1 MMKAVHP
8 ELPAVPRINPGETLR
23 KAREGRGWS
32 IAEVAGQL
40 NLTPQRLGQIEQGA
54 FDKLPGHT
62 FARGYVRAYAKLL
75 EVDQNRLVMEFDQFT
90 GSDSIGSNVHSLSQ
104 IEEPV
109 SYSQRV
115 LRMVSF
121 VLLLALAGLSFFWW
135 QEQAERRAEDL
146 AATSLEH
153 VEVDGADGTTQI
165 HPLDEPE
172 DQAVEA
178 AQLDSSE
185 VQPMLVSSVTA
196 ASESAVSLVDSASA
210 GSVDPLSVTSPLAS
224 ETLTVLV
231 TEVAPAATLETPV
244 APDIA
249 SAETSLPIAPVEAG
263 TGEAVVSVNYT
274 ADCWTQLTD
283 ANGKVLFSALKR
295 KGDSLQLAG
304 KAPLELRLGYARGA
318 QVSFNGQP
326 IDVAPFISGETA
338 RLKLGGQ

>member
-1 MMKAVHP
+1 MKAAHP
-8 ELPAVPRINPGETLR
+8 EVLAVPRINPGETLR
-23 KAREGRGWS
+23 KARESRGWT

-40 NLTPQRLGQIEQGA
+40 NLTPQRLSQIEQGA
-54 FDKLPGHT
+54 FDKLPGNT

-75 EVDQNRLVMEFDQFT
+75 EVDQNRLVLEFDQFT
-90 GSDSIGSNVHSLSQ
+90 GSDAAGSSVHSLNR

-178 AQLDSSE
+178 AQIEGEVLQPLLD
-185 VQPMLVSSVTA
+185 
-196 ASESAVSLVDSASA
+196 ESATAVAEA
-210 GSVDPLSVTSPLAS
+210 AADPAVT
-224 ETLTVLV
+224 
-231 TEVAPAATLETPV
+231 APAAAVDPAATAPQTPV
-244 APDIA
+244 TAPA
-249 SAETSLPIAPVEAG
+249 VTEAAAAEAPAPSAVAAPQPAPAAPVQLAA
-263 TGEAVVSVNYT
+263 GEALISVT
-274 ADCWTQLTD
+274 FIADCWTQLTD

-295 KGDSLQLAG
+295 KGDSLELAG
-304 KAPLELRLGYARGA
+304 KAPLELRLGFARGA
-318 QVSFNGQP
+318 QVSLNGNP
-326 IDVAPFISGETA
+326 VDVAPFISGETA

>member
-1 MMKAVHP
+1 MKAAHP
-8 ELPAVPRINPGETLR
+8 EVLAVPRINPGETLR
-23 KAREGRGWS
+23 KARESRGWT
-32 IAEVAGQL
+32 IAEVAAQL
-40 NLTPQRLGQIEQGA
+40 NLTPQRLSQVEQGA

-75 EVDQNRLVMEFDQFT
+75 DVDQNRLVLEFDQFT
-90 GSDSIGSNVHSLSQ
+90 GSDAAGSSVHSLGR

-109 SYSQRV
+109 SYSQRI

-146 AATSLEH
+146 ASTSLEH

-178 AQLDSSE
+178 AQLNTEAELPLLPEGAAAVPNAAVSE
-185 VQPMLVSSVTA
+185 VTTVAPQSEQPSAVGEA
-196 ASESAVSLVDSASA
+196 ASVPAVPVNAEPAVAEAVPATPAESAPVQ
-210 GSVDPLSVTSPLAS
+210 
-224 ETLTVLV
+224 
-231 TEVAPAATLETPV
+231 AA
-244 APDIA
+244 A
-249 SAETSLPIAPVEAG
+249 
-263 TGEAVVSVNYT
+263 GEAVVSLNFT

-295 KGDSLQLAG
+295 KGDSLQLTG
-304 KAPLELRLGYARGA
+304 KAPLELRLGYARGV
-318 QVSFNGQP
+318 QVSLNGNP
-326 IDVAPFISGETA
+326 VDVAPFISGETA

>member
-1 MMKAVHP
+1 MKAAHP
-8 ELPAVPRINPGETLR
+8 EVLAVPRINPGETLR
-23 KAREGRGWS
+23 KARESRGWT

-40 NLTPQRLGQIEQGA
+40 NLTPQRLSQIEQGA
-54 FDKLPGHT
+54 FDKLPGNT

-75 EVDQNRLVMEFDQFT
+75 EVDQNRLVLEFDQFT
-90 GSDSIGSNVHSLSQ
+90 GSDAAGSSVHSLSR

-178 AQLDSSE
+178 AQAETEALQPLLD
-185 VQPMLVSSVTA
+185 
-196 ASESAVSLVDSASA
+196 ESATAVAEA
-210 GSVDPLSVTSPLAS
+210 AADPAVT
-224 ETLTVLV
+224 
-231 TEVAPAATLETPV
+231 APAAAVDPAATAPQTPV
-244 APDIA
+244 AAPA
-249 SAETSLPIAPVEAG
+249 VTEAAAAEAPAPSAVAAPQPAPAAPVQLAA
-263 TGEAVVSVNYT
+263 GEALISVT
-274 ADCWTQLTD
+274 FIADCWTQLTD

-295 KGDSLQLAG
+295 KGDSLELAG
-304 KAPLELRLGYARGA
+304 KAPLELRLGFARGA
-318 QVSFNGQP
+318 QVSLNGNP
-326 IDVAPFISGETA
+326 VDVAPFISGETA

>member
-1 MMKAVHP
+1 MKAAHP
-8 ELPAVPRINPGETLR
+8 EVLAVPRVNPGESLR
-23 KAREGRGWS
+23 KAREGRGWT

-40 NLTPQRLGQIEQGA
+40 NLTPQRLSQIEQGA

-75 EVDQNRLVMEFDQFT
+75 EVDQNRLVLEFDQYT
-90 GSDSIGSNVHSLSQ
+90 GSDAAGSSVHSLNR

-109 SYSQRV
+109 SYSQRI

-135 QEQAERRAEDL
+135 QEQAERRAGDL
-146 AATSLEH
+146 AASSFEH

-172 DQAVEA
+172 DQAVAA
-178 AQLDSSE
+178 AQLDSAVPQPIAGESAE
-185 VQPMLVSSVTA
+185 VVVDPVVAPPVLDAAPAELPLAAASSATLPAAVASTA
-196 ASESAVSLVDSASA
+196 AV
-210 GSVDPLSVTSPLAS
+210 
-224 ETLTVLV
+224 
-231 TEVAPAATLETPV
+231 AATPAPGELTAAAPGAAAPV
-244 APDIA
+244 ASP
-249 SAETSLPIAPVEAG
+249 APVQAAA
-263 TGEAVVSVNYT
+263 GEAVVSMT
-274 ADCWTQLTD
+274 FIADCWTQLTD

-295 KGDSLQLAG
+295 KGDSLELVG

-318 QVSFNGQP
+318 QVSLNGSP
-326 IDVAPFISGETA
+326 VDVAPFISGETA